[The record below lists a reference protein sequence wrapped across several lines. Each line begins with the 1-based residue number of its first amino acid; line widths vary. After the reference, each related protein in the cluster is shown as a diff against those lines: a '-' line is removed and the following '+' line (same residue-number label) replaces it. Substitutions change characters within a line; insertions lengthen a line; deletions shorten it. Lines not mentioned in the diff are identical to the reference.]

1 MTTGKSHA
9 IDQALRAVTAA
20 TGGAVDAAHDHL
32 ADAQRHA
39 RSTARRER
47 QVVEIA
53 ALIVAGDSDRAAG
66 LALEHTAQF
75 PDDAELMARISA
87 TSVPPKQRGAR

>member
-1 MTTGKSHA
+1 MTPEKSCA
-9 IDQALRAVTAA
+9 IEQASRAVTAA
-20 TGGAVDAAHDHL
+20 TGGDIDAAQDHI
-32 ADAQRHA
+32 ANAQRYA

-53 ALIVAGDSDRAAG
+53 ALIVAGSADRAAG

-75 PDDAELMARISA
+75 PDDAELMTHISV
-87 TSVPPKQRGAR
+87 TSAPQQQRGSQ

>member
-1 MTTGKSHA
+1 MTPEKSCA
-9 IDQALRAVTAA
+9 IEQASRAVTAA
-20 TGGAVDAAHDHL
+20 TGGDIDAAQDHI
-32 ADAQRHA
+32 ANAQRYA

-53 ALIVAGDSDRAAG
+53 ALIVAGSADRAAG

-75 PDDAELMARISA
+75 PDDAELMTHISA
-87 TSVPPKQRGAR
+87 TSAPKQQRGSQ